1 MPKKTSES
9 KFKYKIIGWIFV
21 GLVILF
27 GLSILKN
34 ILRINRV
41 NNEIAR
47 KETDVEKLKVKN
59 SELQKKIEELGS
71 EVYIES
77 QIRNNLGLVKEGE
90 IVVVLP
96 DPELLRKLAP
106 VYEKEEKELPIVN
119 WKKWLNLFI

>member
-1 MPKKTSES
+1 
-9 KFKYKIIGWIFV
+9 
-21 GLVILF
+21 
-27 GLSILKN
+27 
-34 ILRINRV
+34 
-41 NNEIAR
+41 
-47 KETDVEKLKVKN
+47 VEKLKVKN

-106 VYEKEEKELPIVN
+106 VYEKEEKESPVVN